1 MKKTKLEYPK
11 VLNRDDLF
19 RCPVWYA
26 DAPEFVKNLNKASD
40 KHIDESKKK
49 YAKRIKKTK

>member
-40 KHIDESKKK
+40 KHIDESKKNMQK
-49 YAKRIKKTK
+49 ELK